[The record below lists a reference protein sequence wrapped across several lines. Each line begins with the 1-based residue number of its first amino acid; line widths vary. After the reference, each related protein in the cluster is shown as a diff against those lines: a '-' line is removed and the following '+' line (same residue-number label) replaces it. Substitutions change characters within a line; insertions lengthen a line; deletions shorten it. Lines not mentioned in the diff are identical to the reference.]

1 MWDLAVREEDYQA
14 AGAMLGRMTTP
25 PPPLSMRILL
35 TYARGDS
42 ATRTNIFAEARAF
55 DSRQSQI
62 AARYVALFLEDFAA
76 AESLARLDLAPRR
89 RPAIR
94 AGAQLTLAW
103 LEIARGRWSAAD
115 AAFATAARMDEAPPV
130 LVQRAVAAT
139 LPFLAVPAATLE
151 SIRAEV
157 ARWNVDPA
165 PPQPNAGLATQL
177 QPQLRVYLLGLLTSR
192 LGDRDGALRYAD
204 ELERMGG
211 PVEARAVV
219 RALAATVRADVAVGS
234 GQTEEAANALA
245 AVTGEVP
252 LELVS
257 VPQFATIREFS
268 QEHARHLRILVLT
281 AQQKPAEALR
291 WIDASFQRA
300 PSEIAYAAPMH
311 LQRAE
316 IYDRLGDREK
326 ATEHYRRF
334 VVLWRDSDPALRR
347 RVDEVRA
354 RLARLD
360 RMATEPGALPSP
372 DH

>member
-14 AGAMLGRMTTP
+14 AEAMLRRMKTP

-42 ATRTNIFAEARAF
+42 AARTSIFEEARAF

-89 RPAIR
+89 RAAIR

-103 LEIARGRWSAAD
+103 LEIARGRWSAAE
-115 AAFATAARMDEAPPV
+115 AAFATAGRMPEAPSV
-130 LVQRAVAAT
+130 LVQRAVGAT
-139 LPFLAVPAATLE
+139 LPFLAVPHAALE
-151 SIRAEV
+151 AIRAEV
-157 ARWNVDPA
+157 TRWNVEPA
-165 PPQPNAGLATQL
+165 STGPDAGLAARL
-177 QPQLRVYLLGLLTSR
+177 QPQLRLYLLGLLTSR

-211 PVEARAVV
+211 PPEARAVV
-219 RALAATVRADVAVGS
+219 RALAATVRADVALES
-234 GQTEEAANALA
+234 GQTEEAAEALE

-257 VPQFATIREFS
+257 VPLFATVREFT
-268 QEHARHLRILVLT
+268 QEHARHLRIVVLR
-281 AQQKPAEALR
+281 AQQKPAEALQ
-291 WIDASFQRA
+291 WIEASFQRA

-316 IYDRLGDREK
+316 IYDRLGEREK
-326 ATEHYRRF
+326 AAEHYRRF
-334 VVLWRDSDPALRR
+334 VALWRDCDPALRQ
-347 RVDEVRA
+347 RVDEARA
-354 RLARLD
+354 QLARLE
-360 RMATEPGALPSP
+360 RAGS
-372 DH
+372 

>member
-1 MWDLAVREEDYQA
+1 MWDLAVREEDYQGA
-14 AGAMLGRMTTP
+14 EAMLRRMKTR
-25 PPPLSMRILL
+25 PPPLSMQILL

-42 ATRTNIFAEARAF
+42 AARSSIFEEARTF

-89 RPAIR
+89 RAAIR

-115 AAFATAARMDEAPPV
+115 VAFTTAERMDEAPPV
-130 LVQRAVAAT
+130 FVQRAVAAT
-139 LPFLAVPAATLE
+139 LPFLAVPRAALE

-157 ARWNVDPA
+157 TRWNVEPA
-165 PPQPNAGLATQL
+165 LPEPNAGLVARL
-177 QPQLRVYLLGLLTSR
+177 QPQLRLYLLGLLTSR
-192 LGDRDGALRYAD
+192 LGNRDGALRYAD
-204 ELERMGG
+204 ELERTGG
-211 PVEARAVV
+211 PAEARAVV
-219 RALAATVRADVAVGS
+219 RALAATVRADVALES
-234 GQTEEAANALA
+234 GQTEEAAKALE
-245 AVTGEVP
+245 AVTAEVP

-257 VPQFATIREFS
+257 VPLFATIREFT
-268 QEHARHLRILVLT
+268 QEHSRHLRIVVLT
-281 AQQKPAEALR
+281 AQRKPAEALR

-326 ATEHYRRF
+326 AAEHYRRF
-334 VVLWRDSDPALRR
+334 VALWRDCDPALRP
-347 RVDEVRA
+347 RVDAARA
-354 RLARLD
+354 QLARLD
-360 RMATEPGALPSP
+360 RAGG
-372 DH
+372 